1 MYSKLQKITFF
12 SFCLFLSVQGL
23 FSSSDSCKEL
33 KDLIHKSYSETILY
47 ITNHIETLKE
57 KQQSCIDI
65 LVKNG
70 KLEELDYYLNELA
83 KKGVDYRENLSVSIN
98 TMKKALD
105 EINNKHRFEKKQYQ
119 TVYPAFRWAQSL
131 EDIFIEI
138 KFAHRFEVKEYQ
150 TISPAFKWAQSL
162 EDVFIEIKYAHR
174 HDSPGCLEIKDMNI
188 DIKNDSVSFEG
199 FCVLGDVPIKI
210 DFKIDTFKG
219 LNVSDCSHGAGSV
232 GRYQLTLKKGEKSYW
247 KKLLKEDSPIPLNMK
262 VWFEMKE
269 KYHEE
274 LKEFEE
280 KEEKEN
286 DNIDKLL
293 DKIEK
298 KKKKGGKKK
307 KDKGKANTNETVSDT
322 NNNNHHNDKK
332 HTNKTTDL

>member
-138 KFAHRFEVKEYQ
+138 KFAHRF
-150 TISPAFKWAQSL
+150 
-162 EDVFIEIKYAHR
+162 
-174 HDSPGCLEIKDMNI
+174 DSPGCLEIKDMNV
-188 DIKNDSVSFEG
+188 DIKNDSVKFEG
-199 FCVLGDVPIKI
+199 YCVLGDVPIKI

-298 KKKKGGKKK
+298 KVMMIL
-307 KDKGKANTNETVSDT
+307 N
-322 NNNNHHNDKK
+322 
-332 HTNKTTDL
+332 

>member
-138 KFAHRFEVKEYQ
+138 KFAHRF
-150 TISPAFKWAQSL
+150 
-162 EDVFIEIKYAHR
+162 
-174 HDSPGCLEIKDMNI
+174 DSPGCLEIKDMNV
-188 DIKNDSVSFEG
+188 DIKNDSVKFEG
-199 FCVLGDVPIKI
+199 YCVLGDVPIKI

-322 NNNNHHNDKK
+322 NNNNHHNDKT

>member
-138 KFAHRFEVKEYQ
+138 KFAHRF
-150 TISPAFKWAQSL
+150 
-162 EDVFIEIKYAHR
+162 
-174 HDSPGCLEIKDMNI
+174 DSPGCLEIKDMNV
-188 DIKNDSVSFEG
+188 DIKNDSVKFEG
-199 FCVLGDVPIKI
+199 YCVLGDVPIKI

-322 NNNNHHNDKK
+322 NNNNHHK
-332 HTNKTTDL
+332 

>member
-138 KFAHRFEVKEYQ
+138 KFAHRF
-150 TISPAFKWAQSL
+150 
-162 EDVFIEIKYAHR
+162 
-174 HDSPGCLEIKDMNI
+174 DSPGCLEIKDMNV
-188 DIKNDSVSFEG
+188 DIKNDSVTFEG
-199 FCVLGDVPIKI
+199 YCVLGDVPIKI

>member
-138 KFAHRFEVKEYQ
+138 KFAHRF
-150 TISPAFKWAQSL
+150 
-162 EDVFIEIKYAHR
+162 
-174 HDSPGCLEIKDMNI
+174 DSPGCLEIKDMNV
-188 DIKNDSVSFEG
+188 DIKNDSVKFEG
-199 FCVLGDVPIKI
+199 YCVLGDVPIKI

-298 KKKKGGKKK
+298 KKKENLII
-307 KDKGKANTNETVSDT
+307 D
-322 NNNNHHNDKK
+322 
-332 HTNKTTDL
+332 

>member
-47 ITNHIETLKE
+47 ITNHIEILKE

-138 KFAHRFEVKEYQ
+138 KFAHRF
-150 TISPAFKWAQSL
+150 
-162 EDVFIEIKYAHR
+162 
-174 HDSPGCLEIKDMNI
+174 DSPGCLEIKDMNV
-188 DIKNDSVSFEG
+188 DIKNDSVKFEG
-199 FCVLGDVPIKI
+199 YCVLGDVPIKI

>member
-138 KFAHRFEVKEYQ
+138 KFAHRF
-150 TISPAFKWAQSL
+150 
-162 EDVFIEIKYAHR
+162 
-174 HDSPGCLEIKDMNI
+174 DSPGCLEIKDMNV
-188 DIKNDSVSFEG
+188 DIKNDSVTFEG
-199 FCVLGDVPIKI
+199 YCVLGDVPIKI

-322 NNNNHHNDKK
+322 NNNNHHNNKK
-332 HTNKTTDL
+332 YTNKNTDL

>member
-138 KFAHRFEVKEYQ
+138 KFAHRF
-150 TISPAFKWAQSL
+150 
-162 EDVFIEIKYAHR
+162 
-174 HDSPGCLEIKDMNI
+174 DSPGCLEIKDMNV
-188 DIKNDSVSFEG
+188 DIKNDSVKFEG
-199 FCVLGDVPIKI
+199 YCVLGDVPIKI

-298 KKKKGGKKK
+298 KKKKEERKKK
-307 KDKGKANTNETVSDT
+307 IKEKQILMKLFLIQIIIIIIMIKNIQI
-322 NNNNHHNDKK
+322 KLLIYK
-332 HTNKTTDL
+332 L